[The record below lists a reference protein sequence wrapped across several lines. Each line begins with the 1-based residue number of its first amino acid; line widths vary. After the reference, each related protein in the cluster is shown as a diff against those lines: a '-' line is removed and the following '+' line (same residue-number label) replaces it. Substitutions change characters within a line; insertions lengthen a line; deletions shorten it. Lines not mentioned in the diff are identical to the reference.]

1 MDNFCD
7 HSYKNAVLQER
18 RRSLLMMFFLCVAVW
33 YSNNLTCVHYLFPTN
48 RYGFILERYTES
60 VAKHYLHFFN
70 NSFATIDN
78 NIQRWSD
85 IASTR
90 ELFMPSPI
98 NSANIHHEKN
108 NENRMFSDMN
118 QRTASIERESISVS
132 DESVSN
138 LSIANKTNDIETV
151 RSRFSMDSLATS
163 QNNRNI
169 VYALYGHSG
178 TSENQLSFSEGDKI
192 CLIGENLNGNRM
204 VIDVCKFLIIR
215 FNFLFLTQ
223 LKKN

>member
-1 MDNFCD
+1 M
-7 HSYKNAVLQER
+7 
-18 RRSLLMMFFLCVAVW
+18 
-33 YSNNLTCVHYLFPTN
+33 
-48 RYGFILERYTES
+48 ERYTES
-60 VAKHYLHFFN
+60 VAKHYLQFFN

-90 ELFMPSPI
+90 EMFMPSPI
-98 NSANIHHEKN
+98 NSSNILPDKN
-108 NENRMFSDMN
+108 NDNRMNFNDMN
-118 QRTASIERESISVS
+118 QRTSMERESLSVS

-169 VYALYGHSG
+169 VYALYGHSA
-178 TSENQLSFSEGDKI
+178 TSENQLGFSEGDKL
-192 CLIGENLNGNRM
+192 CLIGENLNGENRH
-204 VIDVCKFLIIR
+204 V
-215 FNFLFLTQ
+215 
-223 LKKN
+223 